1 MGWQKTMEEEWK
13 ISHVWSED
21 PRRESLRPITWP
33 RVAKICNKPNK
44 TSPRQNLKD
53 ISVIFNKPDPI
64 WSFDSLQANVA

>member
-44 TSPRQNLKD
+44 TSPRQNL
-53 ISVIFNKPDPI
+53 
-64 WSFDSLQANVA
+64 